1 MTCCNI
7 DNLPW
12 FIEDYLRIGLVFN
25 ALLTGIK
32 ILYNKIFYTCSI
44 LTSSTRLRLA
54 NCEHQPIKKQ
64 LNVSFRLIAY
74 LLRKREINRVAIIM
88 LPVPDLRDNHVF
100 LSLIKNIKYFLYCYR
115 VVGNTGVGLVEQEVL
130 WQHGPTEFL
139 PNLHECFYIMI
150 EIRRKTFCSS
160 FRKHLGK

>member
-1 MTCCNI
+1 MI
-7 DNLPW
+7 KY
-12 FIEDYLRIGLVFN
+12 FILVAF
-25 ALLTGIK
+25 LHRQLVCDLQIV
-32 ILYNKIFYTCSI
+32 
-44 LTSSTRLRLA
+44 
-54 NCEHQPIKKQ
+54 EHQPIKKQ